1 MLDIKKIPL
10 LFQHL
15 QGEKNKIEIRDQKQ
29 SVSQSICLLH
39 FSINHSVLISMSANS
54 SVFTCVQK

>member
-29 SVSQSICLLH
+29 SVSLYVSYI
-39 FSINHSVLISMSANS
+39 SVSTT
-54 SVFTCVQK
+54 VF